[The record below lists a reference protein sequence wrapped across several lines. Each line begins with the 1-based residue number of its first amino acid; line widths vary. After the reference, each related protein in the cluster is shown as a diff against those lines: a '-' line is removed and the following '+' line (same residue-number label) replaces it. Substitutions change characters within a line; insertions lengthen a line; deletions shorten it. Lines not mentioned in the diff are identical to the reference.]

1 MIKVILIDFS
11 RTLLFPKD
19 KNYSGKLN
27 PLYSSII
34 VKSNYNFFD
43 YFYLNQELIDYLK
56 LLRKKYNLYVFTTD
70 IVQNDPA
77 IKPILEKN
85 FSEIFVANDLG
96 IDKKDPSGYKKLAGI
111 LKERPENILLI
122 DDTLEKIEAAKKAGF
137 QTIQFISNKKLFKDL
152 NNKL

>member
-1 MIKVILIDFS
+1 M
-11 RTLLFPKD
+11 
-19 KNYSGKLN
+19 
-27 PLYSSII
+27 
-34 VKSNYNFFD
+34 
-43 YFYLNQELIDYLK
+43 
-56 LLRKKYNLYVFTTD
+56 
-70 IVQNDPA
+70 
-77 IKPILEKN
+77 
-85 FSEIFVANDLG
+85 ANDLG